1 MRTAHTISHLI
12 PMFWRTIWQTSLLG
26 VLLLACTAAIH
37 LASRL
42 MACSN
47 LQPWQSWDVIPQS
60 ACVADLLLAT
70 LCRLSNP
77 LPARV
82 QAGAASAITLPA
94 GHLLVAGWNMTTVD
108 AYANLFSMVDI
119 VTLFGRS
126 MGRPSAR
133 DQTPCMAVFP

>member
-1 MRTAHTISHLI
+1 M
-12 PMFWRTIWQTSLLG
+12 QTSSLR
-26 VLLLACTAAIH
+26 VLLLACTAAFH

-42 MACSN
+42 VACSN
-47 LQPWQSWDVIPQS
+47 LQPWQSWYVIPQS
-60 ACVADLLLAT
+60 ACIADLLLAT

-82 QAGAASAITLPA
+82 QAGAASAITLSA
-94 GHLLVAGWNMTTVD
+94 AHLLVLVWKTTTVD
-108 AYANLFSMVDI
+108 TYANLFSMVDM

-133 DQTPCMAVFP
+133 DQTPCMAQFP